1 MAIQNR
7 RGIYGDFDP
16 DKMLPGEIAVV
27 TEGDPNTGTGAR
39 VYVYVCIKPGQ
50 VVPVT
55 TEGLGEVTPEDF
67 ASLSERV
74 EALENELGTQ
84 TQSLANIVGGV
95 S

>member
-39 VYVYVCIKPGQ
+39 VYVCIEPGY
-50 VVPVT
+50 VVPIST
-55 TEGLGEVTPEDF
+55 DGLGEVTAEDF
-67 ASLSERV
+67 TKLSDRV
-74 EALENELGTQ
+74 ETLETELETQ
-84 TQSLANIVGGV
+84 TQSLANLVGGV

>member
-27 TEGDPNTGTGAR
+27 IEGDPNTGTGAR
-39 VYVYVCIKPGQ
+39 VYVCIKPGE
-50 VVPVT
+50 VVPVI
-55 TEGLGEVTPEDF
+55 TEGLGDVTPEDF

-74 EALENELGTQ
+74 EALENELGAQ
-84 TQSLANIVGGV
+84 TQSLANLGGGV

>member
-7 RGIYGDFDP
+7 RGVYGDFDP

-39 VYVYVCIKPGQ
+39 VYVCIKPGQ

-74 EALENELGTQ
+74 EALENELSTQ
-84 TQSLANIVGGV
+84 TQSLANLVGGI

>member
-7 RGIYGDFDP
+7 RGVYGDFDP
-16 DKMLPGEIAVV
+16 DKMLPGEISVV

-39 VYVYVCIKPGQ
+39 VYVCIKPGQ

-74 EALENELGTQ
+74 EALENELSTQ
-84 TQSLANIVGGV
+84 TQSLANLVGGV

>member
-7 RGIYGDFDP
+7 RGVYGDFDP
-16 DKMLPGEIAVV
+16 DKMIPGEIAVV

-39 VYVYVCIKPGQ
+39 VYVCVKPGQ

-74 EALENELGTQ
+74 EALENELSTQ
-84 TQSLANIVGGV
+84 TQSLANLVGGV

>member
-27 TEGDPNTGTGAR
+27 TEGDPNTETGAR
-39 VYVYVCIKPGQ
+39 VYVCIKPGQ

-74 EALENELGTQ
+74 EVLENELGTQ
-84 TQSLANIVGGV
+84 TQSLANLVGGV